1 MEYSEALR
9 KANEEGLDLVRVT
22 QKISPPVYK
31 ILDRGKYLYQQKKKE
46 KLAKAQKI
54 IEIKEIRLRFAIS
67 PHDLEIKARQAE
79 KFLKQ
84 GNKVRVV
91 MKLRGR
97 ENALRDF
104 AKTKVDKFLEILSQ
118 DYKVE
123 RELKKERG
131 GLSMIISKE

>member
-9 KANEEGLDLVRVT
+9 KADEQGLDLVRVT

-104 AKTKVDKFLEILSQ
+104 AKTKVDKFLEILNLG
-118 DYKVE
+118 YKVE
-123 RELKKERG
+123 RGLKKERG

>member
-46 KLAKAQKI
+46 KLAKTQKI

-67 PHDLEIKARQAE
+67 PHDLEIRARQAE

-104 AKTKVDKFLEILSQ
+104 AKTKVDKFLEVLNLG
-118 DYKVE
+118 YKVE